1 METTKLTILRG
12 EILKL
17 TELIMDQSFGF
28 CKSQDYHTSLMA
40 SKVNDAAHKISKLAA
55 EIPV

>member
-1 METTKLTILRG
+1 MENKLAVLRG

-17 TELIMDQSFGF
+17 AELILDESFGF

-55 EIPV
+55 EISI